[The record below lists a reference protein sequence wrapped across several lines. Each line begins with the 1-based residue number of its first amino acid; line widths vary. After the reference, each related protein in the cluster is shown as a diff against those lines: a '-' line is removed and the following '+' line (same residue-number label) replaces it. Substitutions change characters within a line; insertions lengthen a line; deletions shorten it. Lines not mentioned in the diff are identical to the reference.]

1 MRTRFW
7 LALIGLL
14 LSMLGA
20 GCADSG
26 TSSDNDKRAIFY
38 GGITGGGTR
47 P

>member
-7 LALIGLL
+7 LALIAVSLSLL
-14 LSMLGA
+14 AA
-20 GCADSG
+20 GCADTG
-26 TSSDNDKRAIFY
+26 AGSDDDKRGSFY